1 MSTIYVNAHS
11 FAALDLESEIFY
23 GAQSPLN
30 HKLSL
35 LDLRSGSEPFSE
47 NLRRLLSITFVH
59 GLAAGMVGGGWT
71 SINESF
77 ALHFKTDTTSILDAR
92 FPLLSRQP
100 KLKTRC
106 RFSSSIPTAL
116 CLTLT
121 CLTNLPEPSCSLQ
134 TKIASHDGSELSPQ
148 ILAAVHNNESL
159 LSLSFSD
166 FIDQRLDFGSG
177 KSLWLQHG
185 NVGSESICMDSLPTL
200 LESIEKLILMSVDV
214 KVKRSVLPNLYHSCL
229 HTIVLGAHHT
239 CFMSSC
245 FTLSMSVR
253 PACVCGIQHLAWRH
267 KLKHPRVIDSEVHMF
282 LLGAIFG
289 IVPNVSSVTHHQRPT
304 PTTAST
310 TSILLLLCWNL
321 SKLEDCSPLAFSTL
335 RKASQTSSCKG
346 HERSFSTFLRFAGV
360 TTSIKVFL
368 HEKDP
373 CLGCI
378 ANDHCRF
385 PYRLIP
391 CVMVCLGPEGT
402 TILTPVRIEVVE
414 RSTSR
419 YTVTISVEEFKGR
432 CNLSRGF
439 LVTTASGVVL
449 GFLVGLLCVYLTM
462 PQSDYSFLKLPRNL
476 QDLQI
481 LRDNLEIYTS
491 DYTVQVL
498 VGYCL
503 VYVFMQTFMIPG
515 TVFMSLL
522 AGALF
527 GVIKGMALVVSTA
540 TAGASS
546 CFFLSKLIGRPL
558 IFSLWP
564 DKLIFF
570 QDQVARRKDGLLN
583 YMLFLRLTPTLP
595 NTFINVAS
603 PIVDVPYHIFFLATF
618 IGLIPAAYVTVRAG
632 IALGE
637 LKSLGDLYDFSSM
650 ATLFLIGVLSV
661 TPTLISK
668 KKV

>member
-11 FAALDLESEIFY
+11 FAALDLESELFY

-71 SINESF
+71 SIKESF
-77 ALHFKTDTTSILDAR
+77 ALHFKTDTTSIPDAR
-92 FPLLSRQP
+92 VPLLSRQP

-134 TKIASHDGSELSPQ
+134 TKITSHDGSELSPQ

-177 KSLWLQHG
+177 KSLLLQHG
-185 NVGSESICMDSLPTL
+185 NVGSESICMDSLPAL

-253 PACVCGIQHLAWRH
+253 PACVCGIQHLAWQH
-267 KLKHPRVIDSEVHMF
+267 KLKHPRVIDSEVHTF

-432 CNLSRGF
+432 CNLSRGSSSYVAPSVIKF
-439 LVTTASGVVL
+439 IY
-449 GFLVGLLCVYLTM
+449 CV
-462 PQSDYSFLKLPRNL
+462 F
-476 QDLQI
+476 I
-481 LRDNLEIYTS
+481 
-491 DYTVQVL
+491 
-498 VGYCL
+498 
-503 VYVFMQTFMIPG
+503 
-515 TVFMSLL
+515 SLL
-522 AGALF
+522 PCIVL
-527 GVIKGMALVVSTA
+527 
-540 TAGASS
+540 
-546 CFFLSKLIGRPL
+546 
-558 IFSLWP
+558 FSLGSHIQS
-564 DKLIFF
+564 LM
-570 QDQVARRKDGLLN
+570 LL
-583 YMLFLRLTPTLP
+583 L
-595 NTFINVAS
+595 
-603 PIVDVPYHIFFLATF
+603 
-618 IGLIPAAYVTVRAG
+618 
-632 IALGE
+632 
-637 LKSLGDLYDFSSM
+637 SL
-650 ATLFLIGVLSV
+650 
-661 TPTLISK
+661 
-668 KKV
+668 

>member
-11 FAALDLESEIFY
+11 FAALDLESELFY

-71 SINESF
+71 SIKESF
-77 ALHFKTDTTSILDAR
+77 ALHFKTDTTSIPDAR
-92 FPLLSRQP
+92 VPLLSRQP

-148 ILAAVHNNESL
+148 ILAAVDNNESL

-177 KSLWLQHG
+177 KSLLLQHG
-185 NVGSESICMDSLPTL
+185 NVGSESICMDSLPAL

-214 KVKRSVLPNLYHSCL
+214 
-229 HTIVLGAHHT
+229 
-239 CFMSSC
+239 
-245 FTLSMSVR
+245 
-253 PACVCGIQHLAWRH
+253 
-267 KLKHPRVIDSEVHMF
+267 
-282 LLGAIFG
+282 
-289 IVPNVSSVTHHQRPT
+289 
-304 PTTAST
+304 
-310 TSILLLLCWNL
+310 
-321 SKLEDCSPLAFSTL
+321 KLEDCSPLAFSTL

-439 LVTTASGVVL
+439 LVLGFVEEDGVRIRSMLFQIEYPRDQISHLPENQTFKSKQLLRPPRKVPHLEDKKQVRVRNVPLHNRLLRSILKNATVTKSPPPRYLLGSPLPLSPQKCRSRKFRDRPSPPGPLGKPQSITTTNDESMSKLQRVPIEFASVEEEEEVEQIVQRRIPLTAPLGVSITSKRKSVCRWGGTCQNSGKLPDTMTSKTVLEKKLEKEGMKLMDSASVLNNGLDAFITRLIKPCLSLVQRQRVSMLDLRAAMELNPRVL
-449 GFLVGLLCVYLTM
+449 GE
-462 PQSDYSFLKLPRNL
+462 D
-476 QDLQI
+476 
-481 LRDNLEIYTS
+481 
-491 DYTVQVL
+491 
-498 VGYCL
+498 
-503 VYVFMQTFMIPG
+503 
-515 TVFMSLL
+515 
-522 AGALF
+522 
-527 GVIKGMALVVSTA
+527 
-540 TAGASS
+540 
-546 CFFLSKLIGRPL
+546 
-558 IFSLWP
+558 
-564 DKLIFF
+564 
-570 QDQVARRKDGLLN
+570 
-583 YMLFLRLTPTLP
+583 
-595 NTFINVAS
+595 
-603 PIVDVPYHIFFLATF
+603 
-618 IGLIPAAYVTVRAG
+618 
-632 IALGE
+632 
-637 LKSLGDLYDFSSM
+637 
-650 ATLFLIGVLSV
+650 
-661 TPTLISK
+661 
-668 KKV
+668 